1 MGKKDVVPGIA
12 RLSRTE
18 SGVARRIRKKSP
30 LAKRVR
36 QGAKRIVRK
45 IRRI

>member
-1 MGKKDVVPGIA
+1 MGKKDVAPGIA
-12 RLSRTE
+12 RLSKTE
-18 SGVARRIRKKSP
+18 SRIARRIRKKSP
-30 LAKRVR
+30 LAKRAR